1 MKMRTV
7 TISELASSLESFLQA
22 AKAGET
28 IRVESDDGEPLAEL
42 TSALPQETGEP
53 SDWVDTWYEVLKS
66 IPSESIRTTKP
77 TRTTA
82 AFLNRKSRGFLDS
95 ETVQRALQEE
105 RADRECLPGH

>member
-42 TSALPQETGEP
+42 TSALPQ
-53 SDWVDTWYEVLKS
+53 
-66 IPSESIRTTKP
+66 
-77 TRTTA
+77 
-82 AFLNRKSRGFLDS
+82 
-95 ETVQRALQEE
+95 
-105 RADRECLPGH
+105 